1 MRRNIIIEIISAL
14 LAFLF
19 VYAAVSKLA
28 GYTTFRIQ
36 ISQSPFI
43 TQFATPISW
52 LVPLFELAISILLA
66 FPKLRL
72 YALYGSLFLLSTFT
86 AWLIA
91 MLNFSH
97 YIPCSCGG
105 ILSSLTWKQH
115 IILNAG
121 FIILSI
127 TAIFLISFENKHEIN
142 FAAQ

>member
-1 MRRNIIIEIISAL
+1 MKKNRVIEIISAL

-28 GYTTFRIQ
+28 DYTTFRIQ

-43 TQFATPISW
+43 TRFSS
-52 LVPLFELAISILLA
+52 PLSLLIPSSELAISVLLA
-66 FPKLRL
+66 FSKMRL
-72 YALYGSLFLLSTFT
+72 YALYASLFLLSSFT
-86 AWLIA
+86 AWLYA

-115 IILNAG
+115 IVLNAV
-121 FIILSI
+121 FMVLSI
-127 TAIFLISFENKHEIN
+127 TGIFLISFENTHKLYYPV
-142 FAAQ
+142 Q